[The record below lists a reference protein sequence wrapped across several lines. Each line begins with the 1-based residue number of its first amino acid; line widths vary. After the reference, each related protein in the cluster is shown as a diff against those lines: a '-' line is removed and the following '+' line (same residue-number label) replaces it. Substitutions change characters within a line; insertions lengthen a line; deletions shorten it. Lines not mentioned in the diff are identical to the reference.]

1 MRVFI
6 AACIAAGVIALIGA
20 IALSYVQE
28 PAKVAF
34 STEGVRL
41 D

>member
-6 AACIAAGVIALIGA
+6 AACITAGVLAIIGA
-20 IALSYVQE
+20 IALSEVQE
-28 PAKVAF
+28 PAQVAF

-41 D
+41 